1 MKAMKT
7 QEAQAALPQ
16 GIHSGGSNMLSLVG
30 HDAAL
35 TYSRNFQQS
44 YKKSVNMCPINDT
57 KQQAT
62 KQSL

>member
-16 GIHSGGSNMLSLVG
+16 GIHSGGSNILSLVG
-30 HDAAL
+30 YDAAL

-44 YKKSVNMCPINDT
+44 YKKV
-57 KQQAT
+57 
-62 KQSL
+62 